1 MSKILYDFF
10 LPFPASESVPA
21 SGEVTGLGDTALAG
35 TALAPSTGGLTG
47 ALGAGA
53 AAAPVG
59 AASLAGSDFCGCEDF
74 LTKGVCSFPFFFF
87 EKLEQAARKRER
99 EKMFFVS

>member
-1 MSKILYDFF
+1 M
-10 LPFPASESVPA
+10 PA

-47 ALGAGA
+47 ALGTA

-59 AASLAGSDFCGCEDF
+59 AASLAGADFCGCEDF
-74 LTKGVCSFPFFFF
+74 LTKGVCSFPFF
-87 EKLEQAARKRER
+87 EKLEQAVRKNR
-99 EKMFFVS
+99 EKRCFLLVRKLHNCDIP

>member
-1 MSKILYDFF
+1 M
-10 LPFPASESVPA
+10 PA

-35 TALAPSTGGLTG
+35 TAPAPSTGGLTG
-47 ALGAGA
+47 ALGAG

-74 LTKGVCSFPFFFF
+74 LTKGVCSFPFF

-99 EKMFFVS
+99 EKMVFVS

>member
-1 MSKILYDFF
+1 MSNSIEYF

-35 TALAPSTGGLTG
+35 TAPAPSTGGLTG

-74 LTKGVCSFPFFFF
+74 LTKGVCSFPFF

-99 EKMFFVS
+99 EKMVFVS

>member
-1 MSKILYDFF
+1 M
-10 LPFPASESVPA
+10 PA

-47 ALGAGA
+47 ALGA

-74 LTKGVCSFPFFFF
+74 LTKGVCSFPFF
-87 EKLEQAARKRER
+87 ENLEQAARKIVR
-99 EKMFFVS
+99 EKMCFVS

>member
-1 MSKILYDFF
+1 MSNSIDYF

-35 TALAPSTGGLTG
+35 TAPAPSTGGLTG
-47 ALGAGA
+47 ALGAV

-74 LTKGVCSFPFFFF
+74 LTKGVCSFPFF
-87 EKLEQAARKRER
+87 EKLEQAARKIVR